1 MNKPSLRDGVLSNVP
16 EAAHKGILELALE
29 HGINNPDDPIW
40 AMVGLAWSAAKGAD
54 LTRETLETIRKETA
68 SIAEK
73 ITNGTEKAGSN
84 LRTIIN
90 TEITEKMDALRGTLV
105 KDIDKA
111 AGRGAEAIRKAQD
124 GLDDDIDKKRE
135 AAVQEFA
142 TAAGNAAESHARKA
156 FERTRMTSW
165 TTVVLSLLGSAII
178 GSGGTIGLGYLLHR
192 VTPSEMRVWSDPD
205 VPGKY
210 EFRLEDLI
218 RAKIHPDCPSGE
230 TPWTQCS
237 DFYFRQN

>member
-1 MNKPSLRDGVLSNVP
+1 MNNGSLRDGVLSKVP
-16 EAAHKGILELALE
+16 EAAHKGILELALDY
-29 HGINNPDDPIW
+29 GINDPDDPVW
-40 AMVGLAWSAAKGAD
+40 AMVALAWSAAKGAD
-54 LTRETLETIRKETA
+54 LTRERLEIIRQETA
-68 SIAEK
+68 AIPGK
-73 ITNGTEKAGSN
+73 ITEGTAQAGAN
-84 LRTIIN
+84 LRTIIG
-90 TEITEKMDALRGTLV
+90 TELTEKMDALRGTLV

>member
-16 EAAHKGILELALE
+16 ESAHKGILELALE
-29 HGINNPDDPIW
+29 HGINNPDDPVW
-40 AMVGLAWSAAKGAD
+40 AMVGLAWSTAKGAD
-54 LTRETLETIRKETA
+54 LTRETLETIRKETD

-73 ITNGTEKAGSN
+73 ITKGTEQAGENIRTIIGNEVTEKAN
-84 LRTIIN
+84 DLRESFII
-90 TEITEKMDALRGTLV
+90 E
-105 KDIDKA
+105 IDKA

-124 GLDDDIDKKRE
+124 GLDADIDKKRE

-142 TAAGNAAESHARKA
+142 TAAGKAAESHARKA
-156 FERTRMTSW
+156 FERARTTSW
-165 TTVVLSLLGSAII
+165 TTVVLSLIGSAII

-210 EFRLEDLI
+210 EFRLEDLL
-218 RAKIHPDCPSGE
+218 RAKIHPDCPSGR
-230 TPWTQCS
+230 TQCS
-237 DFYFRQN
+237 DFYFQQN

>member
-124 GLDDDIDKKRE
+124 GLDDDIEKKKE
-135 AAVQEFA
+135 TAVQDFA
-142 TAAGNAAESHARKA
+142 TAAGNAAESHARSA
-156 FERTRMTSW
+156 FARARTASW
-165 TTVVLSLLGSAII
+165 ATVVLSLIASAIVGAG
-178 GSGGTIGLGYLLHR
+178 GSIGLGYLLHR

-210 EFRLEDLI
+210 DFQLENLI
-218 RAKIHPDCPSGE
+218 RAKNHPDCPSGL
-230 TPWTQCS
+230 QCS
-237 DFYFRQN
+237 DFYFQQN

>member
-1 MNKPSLRDGVLSNVP
+1 MNNPSLRDGVLSNAP
-16 EAAHKGILELALE
+16 EAAHKGLLELALE
-29 HGINNPDDPIW
+29 HGINNPDDPVW

-68 SIAEK
+68 SIPEK
-73 ITNGTEKAGSN
+73 IMKGTEQAGEN
-84 LRTIIN
+84 IRTIID
-90 TEITEKMDALRGTLV
+90 TEITEKMDDLRGTLV

-135 AAVQEFA
+135 TAVQEFA
-142 TAAGNAAESHARKA
+142 TAAGKAAESHARSA
-156 FERTRMTSW
+156 FERARTVSW
-165 TTVVLSLLGSAII
+165 ATVVLSLLGSAII

-192 VTPSEMRVWSDPD
+192 VTPPEMKVWSDPD

-210 EFRLEDLI
+210 EFQFENPI
-218 RAKIHPDCPSGE
+218 RSKNLPDCPSGF
-230 TPWTQCS
+230 QCW
-237 DFYFRQN
+237 DFNFQQN